1 MVGTITILSN
11 EWKFI
16 LIPIA
21 LVVCI
26 LARRGDWR
34 RIYPWVERGDIMTLP
49 RNTINHPGLTYLCRR
64 LEPNKVKI
72 LFALMKD

>member
-1 MVGTITILSN
+1 MVGTITILSS

-26 LARRGDWR
+26 LYFDSPWGLETYLPMGKYDI
-34 RIYPWVERGDIMTLP
+34 IYDIMALP

-64 LEPNKVKI
+64 LEPG
-72 LFALMKD
+72 AEQS

>member
-1 MVGTITILSN
+1 MVGTITILSS

-26 LARRGDWR
+26 LYFDS
-34 RIYPWVERGDIMTLP
+34 PW
-49 RNTINHPGLTYLCRR
+49 GLETYLPMGGEGRYYGFTQKH
-64 LEPNKVKI
+64 N
-72 LFALMKD
+72 